1 LHDYERVR
9 RIALLPEEFSIDG
22 GEMTPTLK
30 IKRRVIDEK
39 FGALIEEI
47 YEGSA
52 GAAAASAKDEQ
63 G

>member
-1 LHDYERVR
+1 
-9 RIALLPEEFSIDG
+9 
-22 GEMTPTLK
+22 MTPTLK